1 MDKTLTY
8 VVAILAIIALVVA
21 SYGFV
26 AFQGQ
31 VADLESSNTNLENS
45 ISDIQGT
52 LTDIQKQIGEYQS
65 NITALEEELS
75 QYKEITL
82 IDDMGNVV
90 VLTEPPE
97 RIVSLAPSN
106 TEILFAV
113 GAGDKVVGVTDVCDY
128 PYDFAAW
135 VEAGNMSSIGN
146 YWQPAVE
153 PIIALDPD
161 LVFASTASEEATET
175 LRSLGYKVLIV
186 EPKTINGVL
195 DGILLIGRATGNH
208 VEAGELVSELRQR
221 IDTVTNTASQ
231 ADSTPKVYHEV
242 WGPDIQSAGPET
254 FIDELITLAGGENI
268 FHDAISSFP
277 IVSSETVIEKNPD
290 VIIFPHMYMGTT
302 SWGTYEDIAS
312 RPGWSAITAIQNDDF
327 YIIDA
332 SIISRSGPRL
342 ADALDVL
349 AEMIHPELFG

>member
-8 VVAILAIIALVVA
+8 VIAILAIVSLVVA

-31 VADLESSNTNLENS
+31 VADLEGSTTNLENS
-45 ISDIQGT
+45 VSDIQGT
-52 LTDIQKQIGEYQS
+52 LTDIQEQIGEYQS

-75 QYKEITL
+75 KYKEITL
-82 IDDMGNVV
+82 IDDLGNVV
-90 VLTEPPE
+90 VLTSPPE

-106 TEILFAV
+106 TEIMFAI

-135 VEAGNMSSIGN
+135 VEAENMSSIGN

-161 LVFASTASEEATET
+161 LVFASTASEDAAES
-175 LRSLGYKVLIV
+175 LRNLGYNVLIV
-186 EPKTINGVL
+186 EPKTIDGVL
-195 DGILLIGRATGNH
+195 ESILLIGRATGNH
-208 VEAGELVSELRQR
+208 IEAGELVSDLRQR
-221 IDTVTNTASQ
+221 IDTVTNTASEAASIPQ
-231 ADSTPKVYHEV
+231 VYHEV
-242 WGPDIQSAGPET
+242 WGPDIQSAGPGT

-290 VIIFPHMYMGTT
+290 VIIFPNLYMGTT
-302 SWGTYEDIAS
+302 PWGTYEDIES
-312 RPGWSAITAIQNDDF
+312 RPGWSAITAIQNDNF
-327 YIIDA
+327 YTIDA

-342 ADALDVL
+342 ADALEVL
-349 AEMIHPELFG
+349 AEMIHPEIFG

>member
-8 VVAILAIIALVVA
+8 IIAIVAIIALVVS

-31 VADLESSNTNLENS
+31 VADLENSTTDLEAS
-45 ISDIQGT
+45 ISDIQDT
-52 LTDIQKQIGEYQS
+52 LTDIQDQIGQYQS
-65 NITALEEELS
+65 NITELEEELS
-75 QYKEITL
+75 GFKEITL
-82 IDDMGNVV
+82 VDDLGNVV

-128 PYDFAAW
+128 PYDFSAW
-135 VEAGNMSSIGN
+135 IEAGNMSSIGN

-161 LVFASTASEEATET
+161 LVFASTASEEAAAT
-175 LRSLGYKVLIV
+175 LRNLGYKVLIV
-186 EPKTINGVL
+186 EPRTINGVL
-195 DGILLIGRATGNH
+195 EAILLVGRATGNH

-221 IDTVTNTASQ
+221 MDAVVNTASQ
-231 ADSTPKVYHEV
+231 ADSIPKVYHEV
-242 WGPDIQSAGPET
+242 WGPDIQSAGPGT

-268 FHDAISSFP
+268 FHDA
-277 IVSSETVIEKNPD
+277 V
-290 VIIFPHMYMGTT
+290 T
-302 SWGTYEDIAS
+302 SLT
-312 RPGWSAITAIQNDDF
+312 
-327 YIIDA
+327 
-332 SIISRSGPRL
+332 
-342 ADALDVL
+342 
-349 AEMIHPELFG
+349 